1 MRRAEM
7 MMPILKRTKRKERNP
22 VTMTVFMILI
32 VMMNIVENLTE
43 RKDIIID
50 QITEEEINMMMI
62 GITIPEMIIRKE
74 VVIGKDKEGT
84 EGITEGVMMIVEE
97 EEAITI
103 ENREEDTTTD
113 KTTVVVVATRTEE
126 REAATKIET
135 EGTIDMMTIKVV
147 IKEK

>member
-1 MRRAEM
+1 ML
-7 MMPILKRTKRKERNP
+7 ILKRTKRKERNP
-22 VTMTVFMILI
+22 VTMTVFMIL

-43 RKDIIID
+43 RKDIIIDQITED

-84 EGITEGVMMIVEE
+84 EGITEGVMIIVEEE

-103 ENREEDTTTD
+103 ESKEGIMTENKAAIKTEEKEDTKAEKMTSL
-113 KTTVVVVATRTEE
+113 
-126 REAATKIET
+126 
-135 EGTIDMMTIKVV
+135 TIIMTIK
-147 IKEK
+147 EK

>member
-1 MRRAEM
+1 
-7 MMPILKRTKRKERNP
+7 MPILKRTKRKERNP
-22 VTMTVFMILI
+22 VTMTVFMIL

-97 EEAITI
+97 EAITI
-103 ENREEDTTTD
+103 ESKEGIMTENKAAIKTEEKEDTKAEKMTTLM
-113 KTTVVVVATRTEE
+113 
-126 REAATKIET
+126 I
-135 EGTIDMMTIKVV
+135 IMTIK
-147 IKEK
+147 EK

>member
-1 MRRAEM
+1 ML
-7 MMPILKRTKRKERNP
+7 ILKRTKRKERNP
-22 VTMTVFMILI
+22 VTMTVFMILK

-103 ENREEDTTTD
+103 ESKEGIMTENKEAIKTEEKEDTKAEKMTTLMII
-113 KTTVVVVATRTEE
+113 TT
-126 REAATKIET
+126 
-135 EGTIDMMTIKVV
+135 

>member
-1 MRRAEM
+1 ML
-7 MMPILKRTKRKERNP
+7 ILKRTKRKERNP
-22 VTMTVFMILI
+22 VTMTVFMILK

-43 RKDIIID
+43 RKDIIIDQITED

-103 ENREEDTTTD
+103 ESKEGIMTENKAAIKTEEKEDTKAEKMTTL
-113 KTTVVVVATRTEE
+113 
-126 REAATKIET
+126 
-135 EGTIDMMTIKVV
+135 TIIMTIK
-147 IKEK
+147 EK